1 MADNKLYYGDNLT
14 ILREYVPDE
23 SVDLI
28 YLDPPFNSNRNYNII
43 FKDESGQ
50 LSDAQ
55 IVAFED
61 TWHWGPSAESAY
73 GYLTNTSQHG
83 GRVADNVSIL
93 LDSLVSGLGKNQ
105 MTAYLVEMSVRLIEL
120 HRVLKPTGS
129 VYLHCD
135 PSASHYLKILMDAIL
150 GPENFR
156 SEIVWKRTSAH
167 SGSKRWGPVHD
178 TILFYT
184 KTNRFVWNT
193 VLLDY
198 SEEYIQRFYRY
209 SDEKGRFRVGD
220 LTGAGTRSGE
230 SGQPWRGVNPTA
242 VGRHW
247 AAPNKA
253 LVALFGKEAARWT
266 VQRKLDAL
274 DKAGL
279 IYWPAKG
286 RVPGFKRYYDDT
298 AGVPIVDVVTDINPL
313 SAQSAERLGYPTQKP
328 ELLLERIIQ
337 ASSNAGDTVL
347 DPFCGCG
354 TALVAAQKLGRQWI
368 GIDIAYL
375 AIPVIRTRLR
385 DTFEDDVDF
394 EIINRPTE
402 VAGARQ
408 MVTTPKGRADF
419 QWWAIDLIGATP
431 VGGVRKMGADRGID
445 GKITFTEADG
455 RLQTVLVSVKGGHVN
470 PGMVRDL
477 RGTVEREQAA
487 IGMFLTLE
495 EPTAGMRE
503 EAVQAGLY
511 HSELWNRDYPH
522 IQIITIREILDEGK
536 QPDLPAFRLPTYQ
549 QAPRAKPTAPKTDR
563 LI

>member
-1 MADNKLYYGDNLT
+1 MTADNKLYYGDNLA

-50 LSDAQ
+50 SSDAQ

-61 TWHWGPSAESAY
+61 TWHWGPSTESAY
-73 GYLTNTSQHG
+73 GYLTNTAQHG

-105 MTAYLVEMSVRLIEL
+105 LTAYLVEMSVRLIEL
-120 HRVLKPTGS
+120 HRVLTPTGS
-129 VYLHCD
+129 LYLHCD

-167 SGSKRWGPVHD
+167 AGSKRWGPVHD

-230 SGQPWRGVNPTA
+230 SGQPWRGVDPTD

-247 AAPNKA
+247 ATPNKA
-253 LVALFGKEAARWT
+253 LAALFGKAAASWT

-274 DKAGL
+274 DEAGL
-279 IYWPAKG
+279 IYWPPRG

-298 AGVPIVDVVTDINPL
+298 AGVPIIDVVTDINPL

-328 ELLLERIIQ
+328 EALLERIIQ

-385 DTFEDDVDF
+385 DTFEDDIDF

-431 VGGVRKMGADRGID
+431 VGGVKKMGADRGID
-445 GKITFTEADG
+445 GKITFTEANG
-455 RLQTVLVSVKGGHVN
+455 RLQTILVSVKSGHVN

-477 RGTVEREQAA
+477 RGAVEREQAA
-487 IGMFLTLE
+487 IGVFLTLE
-495 EPTAGMRE
+495 EPTAGMRQ
-503 EAVQAGLY
+503 EAVQAGRY
-511 HSELWNRDYPH
+511 RSELWNRDYPH
-522 IQIITIREILDEGK
+522 IQIITIRELLDGGK

-549 QAPRAKPTAPKTDR
+549 QAPRAKPTAEMER
-563 LI
+563 LV

>member
-50 LSDAQ
+50 SSDAQ

-156 SEIVWKRTSAH
+156 NEIVWKRTSAH

-253 LVALFGKEAARWT
+253 LAALFGKESAGWS

-279 IYWPAKG
+279 IYWPARG
-286 RVPGFKRYYDDT
+286 RVPGFKRYYDDS
-298 AGVPIVDVVTDINPL
+298 AGVPIIDVVTDINPL

-328 ELLLERIIQ
+328 ETLLERIIQ

-354 TALVAAQKLGRQWI
+354 TALVAAQKLGRQWT

-394 EIINRPTE
+394 EIINHPTE

-431 VGGVRKMGADRGID
+431 VGGVKKMGADRGID
-445 GKITFTEADG
+445 GKITFTEANG
-455 RLQTVLVSVKGGHVN
+455 RLQTVLVSVKSGNVN
-470 PGMVRDL
+470 PSMVRDL

-487 IGMFLTLE
+487 IGVFLTLE

-503 EAVQAGLY
+503 EAVQGGIY

-522 IQIITIREILDEGK
+522 IQIITIRGILDEEK

-549 QAPRAKPTAPKTDR
+549 QAPRAKPTAEMER
-563 LI
+563 LV